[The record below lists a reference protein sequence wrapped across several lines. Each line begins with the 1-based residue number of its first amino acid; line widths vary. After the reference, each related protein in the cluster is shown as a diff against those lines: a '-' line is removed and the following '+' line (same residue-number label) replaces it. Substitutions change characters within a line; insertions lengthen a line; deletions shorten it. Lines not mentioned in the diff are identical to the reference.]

1 MSAKAMKFALPYSS
15 SILIA
20 LLLTPS
26 DGMDA
31 TEVSPAPYNVRF
43 IAIDD
48 MNDWVGTFD
57 GAPQARSSGGFQSGC
72 TAV

>member
-26 DGMDA
+26 DGMGA
-31 TEVSPAPYNVRF
+31 TEASPAPYNVRF

-48 MNDWVGTFD
+48 MNDWVGTLG
-57 GAPQARSSGGFQSGC
+57 GAPQARGSGGFQPCC

>member
-15 SILIA
+15 TILTA

-26 DGMDA
+26 DGMGA
-31 TEVSPAPYNVRF
+31 TEISPAPYNVRF

-57 GAPQARSSGGFQSGC
+57 GAPQARGAGGFQPGC